1 VIAVAYSYWEK
12 YFKFIVKRQPKETE
26 LVIIKV
32 NSIVECFIRD
42 KLIYKNSFD

>member
-1 VIAVAYSYWEK
+1 MIAVAYSYWEK

-32 NSIVECFIRD
+32 NCIVECFITDR
-42 KLIYKNSFD
+42 LLYKKSIG